1 MLQMFCLLSLLR
13 IFQWHRS
20 PNHHQLDNFEELSL
34 RISEQFWFWTFSLVD
49 QSPIRISVG
58 IKNGKFENE
67 YSENWILI
75 SVLEKDIL
83 EIKWKLFL
91 PRYLQLTNQER
102 WLNAYAQPLVNSFTI
117 CRKGHVIT
125 KAKNRRANK
134 NCLLINWQDIQMNL
148 SISP

>member
-1 MLQMFCLLSLLR
+1 MFCLLSLLR
-13 IFQWHRS
+13 IYQWHRS
-20 PNHHQLDNFEELSL
+20 PNHHQLGNFEELSL

-117 CRKGHVIT
+117 YHSRKGHVIT
-125 KAKNRRANK
+125 KRKNRRASK
-134 NCLLINWQDIQMNL
+134 KALINSQDT
-148 SISP
+148 